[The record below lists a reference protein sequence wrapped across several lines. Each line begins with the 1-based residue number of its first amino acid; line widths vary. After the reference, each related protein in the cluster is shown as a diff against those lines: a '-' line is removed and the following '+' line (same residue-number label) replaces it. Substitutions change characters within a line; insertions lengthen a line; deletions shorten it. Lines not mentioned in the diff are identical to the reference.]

1 LNNVQSNQ
9 ESLNM
14 QMVLV
19 EQLALTF
26 VDDAHALAAGS
37 GKILVKIVTAPIKRI
52 VQTVTAPVEQIA
64 TACDVAG
71 VYAKRQ
77 AERRRYPLGRLN
89 PFRGLRHLT

>member
-1 LNNVQSNQ
+1 
-9 ESLNM
+9 M

-19 EQLALTF
+19 EKLALTF
-26 VDDAHALAAGS
+26 VGDAHALAAGF
-37 GKILVKIVTAPIKRI
+37 GKILIKIVVASIERT
-52 VQTVTAPVEQIA
+52 VQAVMAPVERIA

-77 AERRRYPLGRLN
+77 AERRRCSLGRLN

>member
-1 LNNVQSNQ
+1 
-9 ESLNM
+9 M

-26 VDDAHALAAGS
+26 VGDAHALAAGF
-37 GKILVKIVTAPIKRI
+37 GKILVKIVTAPLKRI
-52 VQTVTAPVEQIA
+52 VQTVMAPVERIA

-77 AERRRYPLGRLN
+77 AARRRHALGRLN
-89 PFRGLRHLT
+89 PFKGLRHLT